1 MVQFTSGKRGAL
13 LGLASLV
20 LIAIAAPSWAAQAP
34 AGGRSLKTFRVAEF
48 ERVIVPDN
56 ADAYMGRTV
65 RLPLD
70 RSEVVRV
77 NLGYK
82 YVSAILG
89 GVEATVGGLPQ
100 SIAPGEVFT
109 RRKVSGGRIAELPAD
124 AVILCRASVMH
135 NFAQG
140 LASAATLGLTQ
151 LAANYAAD
159 IQLCAVDGD
168 HDGRIEKL
176 FLGGAKRQQDLE
188 FTSIDPV
195 AYEHEENFPV
205 KGFAFVLYATKGFL
219 GGDPLLIAAIEQSGR
234 ITDVTSFRFE
244 TNGKLAD
251 QTRVF
256 SVKPRK
262 LPQEIR
268 IGAAVLTIKGY
279 DPAAQAVDVE
289 FTRYFETQ
297 TLDWYIAPQ
306 TIYISY

>member
-1 MVQFTSGKRGAL
+1 MQYKSGKRAAL
-13 LGLASLV
+13 LGLASL
-20 LIAIAAPSWAAQAP
+20 LFIASASWAPP
-34 AGGRSLKTFRVAEF
+34 ASAAGRSLKTFRVDEF
-48 ERVIVPDN
+48 ERVIVANN

-65 RLPLD
+65 RLKLD

-77 NLGYK
+77 NLGYR

-89 GVEATVGGLPQ
+89 DVEATVGGLPQ
-100 SIAPGEVFT
+100 SITPGEVFT
-109 RRKVSGGRIAELPAD
+109 RRNVSGGRIAELPAD
-124 AVILCRASVMH
+124 AVILCRASEMH

-195 AYEHEENFPV
+195 PYEHDENFPV
-205 KGFAFVLYATKGFL
+205 KGFAFVLYATTGLF
-219 GGDPLLIAAIEQSGR
+219 GGDPLLIAAIEQKGQ
-234 ITDVTSFRFE
+234 ITDVTTFRFE
-244 TNGKLAD
+244 TNGKMAD
-251 QTRVF
+251 QRRVF
-256 SVKPRK
+256 PVRPRN

-268 IGAAVLTIKGY
+268 IGASVLTIKGY

-289 FTRYFETQ
+289 FTKYFETQ
-297 TLDWYIAPQ
+297 KLDWYIAPN